1 MKSIYRYNMIKKVLS
16 FAFFMGL
23 VSCSEPA
30 RDEAAQPLG
39 VADASPTAAL
49 KAEACKGTDSFA
61 VQVFSMLAA
70 GHEGNVVFS
79 PASLE
84 AVLRLLQQGAR
95 GATAT
100 ELAALP
106 MGKTGIRTAM
116 TPAEANALFVSE
128 RLTLNPGVRADEV
141 LKVPFATAPDKAA
154 SIINRWA
161 DSKTQGLIPSIV
173 SPRDISPTTALVA
186 ANAIYLKEKWLHPF
200 PAASTRE
207 NADFTLENGN
217 TVHVSLMRSKAK
229 YHYAEGP
236 DWCAVALPYKTEGR
250 KGEPGYFIGILPR
263 GNARDFAR
271 QLTPRQYQDI
281 RKALVSNAVQETIVL
296 LPRFELNPGTYSLK
310 PALQACGV
318 KNIFSQHADLRGFCN
333 SPIYLDDVL
342 QRCYVETDE
351 EGTKAA
357 AVTVAVVQCKSISPG
372 PRPKVIAFDRPFI
385 WVIGDLNT
393 PAAPCFM
400 GITQHPQS
408 K

>member
-1 MKSIYRYNMIKKVLS
+1 MKLSYRYNMIKKVLS
-16 FAFFMGL
+16 FAFLMGL
-23 VSCSEPA
+23 VCCSQSA
-30 RDEAAQPLG
+30 DVSVVQPLG

-49 KAEACKGTDSFA
+49 KAEVSKGTDSFA
-61 VQVFSMLAA
+61 VQVFSVLAA
-70 GHEGNVVFS
+70 GQEGNIVFS

-95 GATAT
+95 GATAA

-106 MGKTGIRTAM
+106 MGKAGIRTAM
-116 TPAEANALFVSE
+116 TPAEANALFIAE
-128 RLTLNPGVRADEV
+128 QLTLNPGVWADEV

-161 DSKTQGLIPSIV
+161 DCKTRGLIPSIV

-229 YHYAEGP
+229 YHYAEGEG
-236 DWCAVALPYKTEGR
+236 WRAVALPYNTEGR
-250 KGEPGYFIGILPR
+250 QGEPGYFIGILPK

-281 RKALVSNAVQETIVL
+281 RKGLASNAGQETIVY

-310 PALQACGV
+310 PALQACGL
-318 KNIFSQHADLRGFCN
+318 KNIFSLHADLRGFCN

-357 AVTVAVVQCKSISPG
+357 AVTVAVTRFKSIAPG
-372 PRPKVIAFDRPFI
+372 PRPEVIAFDRPFI

-393 PAAPCFM
+393 PAAPYFM
-400 GITQHPQS
+400 GITQHPQNN
-408 K
+408 

>member
-1 MKSIYRYNMIKKVLS
+1 MKPIYRYNMIKKVLS
-16 FAFFMGL
+16 FAFLMGL
-23 VSCSEPA
+23 VCCSQSA
-30 RDEAAQPLG
+30 DDSVVQPLG

-49 KAEACKGTDSFA
+49 KAEVSKGTDSFA
-61 VQVFSMLAA
+61 VQVLSMLAA

-95 GATAT
+95 GATAA

-106 MGKTGIRTAM
+106 MGKAGIRTAM

-128 RLTLNPGVRADEV
+128 QLSLNPGVRADEV

-154 SIINRWA
+154 AIINRWA
-161 DSKTQGLIPSIV
+161 DCKTQGLIPSIV

-229 YHYAEGP
+229 YHYAEGEG
-236 DWCAVALPYKTEGR
+236 WRAVALPYNTEGR
-250 KGEPGYFIGILPR
+250 QGEPGYFIGILPK

-271 QLTPRQYQDI
+271 QLTPQQYQDI
-281 RKALVSNAVQETIVL
+281 RKALVSNTVQETIVF

-310 PALQACGV
+310 PALQACGL

-357 AVTVAVVQCKSISPG
+357 AVTVAVTRQSISPG

-393 PAAPCFM
+393 PAAPYFM

>member
-1 MKSIYRYNMIKKVLS
+1 MIKRVLS
-16 FAFFMGL
+16 FAIFMGL
-23 VSCSEPA
+23 VSCSQSA
-30 RDEAAQPLG
+30 DDSVVQPLG
-39 VADASPTAAL
+39 AADASPTAAL
-49 KAEACKGTDSFA
+49 KAEASRDADSFA
-61 VQVFSMLAA
+61 VQVFSLLAA

-95 GATAT
+95 GATAA

-106 MGKTGIRTAM
+106 MGKAGIRTAM

-161 DSKTQGLIPSIV
+161 DCKTRGLIPSIV

-200 PAASTRE
+200 PAASTRK

-229 YHYAEGP
+229 YHYAEGEG
-236 DWCAVALPYKTEGR
+236 WRAVALPYNTEGR
-250 KGEPGYFIGILPR
+250 QGEPGYFIGILPK

-271 QLTPRQYQDI
+271 QLTPQQYQDI
-281 RKALVSNAVQETIVL
+281 RKALASNAVQQTIVL

-310 PALQACGV
+310 PALQACGL
-318 KNIFSQHADLRGFCN
+318 KNIFSLHADLRGFCN

-357 AVTVAVVQCKSISPG
+357 AVTVAVTRQSISPG

-393 PAAPCFM
+393 PAAPYFM

>member
-1 MKSIYRYNMIKKVLS
+1 MIKKVLS

-23 VSCSEPA
+23 VSCSLSA
-30 RDEAAQPLG
+30 DDCVVQPLG
-39 VADASPTAAL
+39 VDDVSPTAAL
-49 KAEACKGTDSFA
+49 KAEVCKGTDSFA
-61 VQVFSMLAA
+61 VQVFSVLAA
-70 GHEGNVVFS
+70 GQEGNIVFS

-95 GATAT
+95 GATAA

-106 MGKTGIRTAM
+106 MGKVGIRTAM
-116 TPAEANALFVSE
+116 APAEANALFVAE
-128 RLTLNPGVRADEV
+128 RLPLNPGVRADAV
-141 LKVPFATAPDKAA
+141 LKVPFASAPDKAA
-154 SIINRWA
+154 AIINRWA
-161 DSKTQGLIPSIV
+161 DCKTRGLIPSIV
-173 SPRDISPTTALVA
+173 SSHDISPTTALVA

-217 TVHVSLMRSKAK
+217 IVHVSLMRSKAK
-229 YHYAEGP
+229 YHYAEGEG
-236 DWCAVALPYKTEGR
+236 WRAVALPYNTEGR
-250 KGEPGYFIGILPR
+250 QGEPGYFIGILPKE
-263 GNARDFAR
+263 NARDFAR

-281 RKALVSNAVQETIVL
+281 RKALASNAGQETIVY

-310 PALQACGV
+310 PALQACGL
-318 KNIFSQHADLRGFCN
+318 KNIFSLHADLRGFCD

-357 AVTVAVVQCKSISPG
+357 AVTVAVTRFKSIAPG
-372 PRPKVIAFDRPFI
+372 PRPEVIAFDRPFI

-393 PAAPCFM
+393 PAAPYFM
-400 GITQHPQS
+400 GITQHPQNN
-408 K
+408 

>member
-1 MKSIYRYNMIKKVLS
+1 MIKKVLS

-23 VSCSEPA
+23 VCCSQSA
-30 RDEAAQPLG
+30 DDCVVQPLG
-39 VADASPTAAL
+39 VVDVSPTAAL
-49 KAEACKGTDSFA
+49 KAEVCKGTDSFA
-61 VQVFSMLAA
+61 VQVFSVLAA
-70 GHEGNVVFS
+70 GQEGNIVFS

-95 GATAT
+95 GATAA

-106 MGKTGIRTAM
+106 MGKVGIRTAM
-116 TPAEANALFVSE
+116 TPAEANALFVAE

-161 DSKTQGLIPSIV
+161 DCKTRGLIPSIV
-173 SPRDISPTTALVA
+173 SPHDLSPTTALVA

-217 TVHVSLMRSKAK
+217 IVHVSLMRSKAK
-229 YHYAEGP
+229 YHYAEGEG
-236 DWCAVALPYKTEGR
+236 WRAVALPYNTEGR
-250 KGEPGYFIGILPR
+250 QGEPGYFIGILPKE
-263 GNARDFAR
+263 NARDFAR

-281 RKALVSNAVQETIVL
+281 RKALASNAGQETIVY

-310 PALQACGV
+310 PALQACGL
-318 KNIFSQHADLRGFCN
+318 KNIFSLHADLRGFCDN
-333 SPIYLDDVL
+333 PIYLDDVL

-357 AVTVAVVQCKSISPG
+357 AVTVAVTRFKSIAPG
-372 PRPKVIAFDRPFI
+372 PRPEVIVFDRPFI
-385 WVIGDLNT
+385 WLIGDLNT
-393 PAAPCFM
+393 PAAPYFM
-400 GITQHPQS
+400 GITQHPQNH
-408 K
+408 